1 MNKLS
6 RKEMKLLKDLAATL
20 PKTYYEASEVHRMKG
35 SVILANK
42 DIDVSK
48 LKGPIKPDSIY
59 EVNVPTKHLVNHNNR
74 LVTAFHNGGLAAV
87 EQYAN
92 EVMELVESQFKTK
105 AVIPAELATC

>member
-6 RKEMKLLKDLAATL
+6 RKEMKLLRKLADTL

-35 SVILANK
+35 SEILANK
-42 DIDVSK
+42 EIDVSK
-48 LKGPIKPDSIY
+48 IKGPIKPDGIY
-59 EVNVPTKHLVNHNNR
+59 MVSVPTRHSVNHNNR

-92 EVMELVESQFKTK
+92 EVMELVDSQFKTK
-105 AVIPAELATC
+105 AVVPAELSTC